1 MRRDDWLCAGRS
13 SVLDKNVEK
22 NASRATLPDN
32 QPESTLS
39 ISGEADEREDL
50 LTRLVCDSLAR
61 RPVTDQPVIYFAG
74 PPSPKINVVLICRMF
89 SLQWQVLTHHHSR
102 GGGPLLSE

>member
-22 NASRATLPDN
+22 NASRETLRDN
-32 QPESTLS
+32 QPESALS

-50 LTRLVCDSLAR
+50 LTRLLA
-61 RPVTDQPVIYFAG
+61 DQSQANQLSTLPDPL
-74 PPSPKINVVLICRMF
+74 PPKSMLC
-89 SLQWQVLTHHHSR
+89 
-102 GGGPLLSE
+102 